1 KIGACRHGDKCSRLH
16 IRPTSSKTILLKN
29 FYDFGGIIRQVLL
42 FPDLSK
48 EKEQREFDE
57 FFREVYLEIDE
68 EYGAIEEMNV
78 CDNAGEH
85 MLGNVY
91 VKVRLNVIW

>member
-1 KIGACRHGDKCSRLH
+1 M
-16 IRPTSSKTILLKN
+16 
-29 FYDFGGIIRQVLL
+29 VLSL
-42 FPDLSK
+42 SDLPK
-48 EKEQREFDE
+48 EREQREFDE

-68 EYGAIEEMNV
+68 EYGEIEEMNV

-91 VKVRLNVIW
+91 VKVS